1 VVLPTR
7 TAVSYST
14 AAASVV
20 SSRLC
25 DGPHSCSMTGTRRP
39 LPHHHHVPAAQP
51 VDDRHAR
58 PLLHLHPVHRLPIRI
73 LVEQHL
79 DRRRLP
85 PNDALPQRPL
95 ILLVP
100 QQLLRERHHRP
111 RRRPQRLLPARRPR
125 RLPLRRL
132 LRQTRNFP
140 PPHLRPPARVRP
152 PRRPRRLPLRRLLRQ
167 TRNFP
172 RRPLR
177 LIRRPRLRQVP

>member
-85 PNDALPQRPL
+85 PNDALPQRRL

-100 QQLLRERHHRP
+100 QQLLRERHHPP
-111 RRRPQRLLPARRPR
+111 RRRPQRLLPTRRPR
-125 RLPLRRL
+125 PLPPHAL
-132 LRQTRNFP
+132 LPHP
-140 PPHLRPPARVRP
+140 PPR
-152 PRRPRRLPLRRLLRQ
+152 PRRPPQRLLPPRPPPRLPLRRLLRQ

-172 RRPLR
+172 RRHLR
-177 LIRRPRLRQVP
+177 L